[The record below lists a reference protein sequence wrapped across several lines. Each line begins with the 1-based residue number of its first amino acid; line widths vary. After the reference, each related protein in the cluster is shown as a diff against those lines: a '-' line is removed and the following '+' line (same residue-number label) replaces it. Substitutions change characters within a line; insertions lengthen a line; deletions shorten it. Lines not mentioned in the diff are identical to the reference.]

1 MLTFFSKVCPEP
13 QGVVKLV
20 DVDDGDDDVAPAG
33 EAGLPTVAPVPV
45 GSGRALTIGR
55 A

>member
-1 MLTFFSKVCPEP
+1 MTFFSKVCPEP
-13 QGVVKLV
+13 QGVVRLV
-20 DVDDGDDDVAPAG
+20 VDDDEDDDVAPAA

-45 GSGRALTIGR
+45 GSGRALTMGR